1 MYMSNGLPVV
11 SVRIPAVATSRVG
24 EYIYYYDTPTPQ
36 NIAEAIRSVPVE
48 QYTDELIRSRLA
60 ELDRIFTAELGELLA
75 RGRAEG
81 ET

>member
-1 MYMSNGLPVV
+1 
-11 SVRIPAVATSRVG
+11 
-24 EYIYYYDTPTPQ
+24 
-36 NIAEAIRSVPVE
+36 VE

-75 RGRAEG
+75 RGRAED